1 MRNKGMQKTKNNND
15 AARDTGHLYNIYSRT
30 NGALTGAM
38 RRASVINIYRTNPA
52 FITLADDASGI
63 EIPYYVT
70 AEGGLRKIES
80 KRDASAEMRSLDI
93 LRRKNGYESREDGR
107 RRRLGIALAPSM
119 HRAA

>member
-15 AARDTGHLYNIYSRT
+15 AARDTGHLYSIYSRT
-30 NGALTGAM
+30 TGNLTGAM
-38 RRASVINIYRTNPA
+38 RRTSVINIYRTNPA
-52 FITLADDASGI
+52 FITLADDASEI

-80 KRDASAEMRSLDI
+80 KACRSKEMQSLDI
-93 LRRKNGYESREDGR
+93 LRRKNGHESREDGR
-107 RRRLGIALAPSM
+107 RRRSGVTLQPSI